1 MWSNGDI
8 LVSDDY
14 TLLQYIGKGIDDDT
28 FSGVVLESD
37 YWKKG
42 KISSGW
48 CIGAFTLATQE
59 NIPKKWHK
67 YLINKNKEYSIR
79 SSEKYKYSEEFL
91 SKKFKIIEDR
101 GGVCLIELINTKIVI
116 RTIIPK
122 FDIEEL
128 NYTIRGEEY
137 SYILSNFLKEENK

>member
-37 YWKKG
+37 YWEKG

-48 CIGAFTLATQE
+48 CIEAFTLATQE

-67 YLINKNKEYSIR
+67 YLIDKNKEYSIR
-79 SSEKYKYSEEFL
+79 NSERYKYSEEFL

-128 NYTIRGEEY
+128 NYTIRGKKY
-137 SYILSNFLKEENK
+137 SDILSNFLKEENK